1 MAEDAHNQ
9 RVALVTGAAGGLG
22 GAIVA
27 ELLAQGWRVG
37 AGWHRQPLT
46 ASSDSLLPL
55 PLEVTCRDQARAA
68 VETILGRW
76 GRLDLL
82 VNNAGLAADELL
94 PRLREADWDRV
105 LAVNLKG
112 AFLCCQ
118 AALQPMLQQRD
129 GHIINLS
136 SFAARHGPR
145 GQSNYA
151 AAKAGVIA
159 LTQSLAR
166 EVGARNIRVNAV
178 LPGVLRTPMTAQL
191 TAEQLDA
198 FAASNVL
205 GRLNDLAEVA
215 RFIVFLAGTRNIS
228 GQVFQLDSRISRWA

>member
-1 MAEDAHNQ
+1 MAEDAQTQ

-22 GAIVA
+22 SALVA

-37 AGWHRQPLT
+37 AGWHRQALN
-46 ASSDSLLPL
+46 ASGDSLLPL
-55 PLEVTCRDQARAA
+55 PLDVTRRDQASAA
-68 VETILGRW
+68 VAALLGRW

-105 LAVNLKG
+105 LEVNLKG

-136 SFAARHGPR
+136 SFAARHGTR
-145 GQSNYA
+145 GQANYA

-228 GQVFQLDSRISRWA
+228 GQVFQLDSRISRWS